1 MCIEL
6 LTNLTIMKT
15 IIKLTLHRWDET
27 KNEKVL
33 IGVQNII
40 DVKQMTL
47 SRDNK
52 KALVTQIHS
61 VGAMIQTNFVLES
74 VDEIFEMI
82 NDK

>member
-1 MCIEL
+1 
-6 LTNLTIMKT
+6 MKT
-15 IIKLTLHRWDET
+15 IIKLTLHNWDET

-47 SRDNK
+47 NRDNK

-61 VGAMIQTNFVLES
+61 VGAMIKTNFVLES
-74 VDEIFEMI
+74 VDEIFEMV
-82 NDK
+82 NN

>member
-1 MCIEL
+1 
-6 LTNLTIMKT
+6 MKT
-15 IIKLTLHRWDET
+15 IIKLNLFSWDET

-52 KALVTQIHS
+52 KALVTQIQS
-61 VGAMIQTNFVLES
+61 VGAMVETNFVLES
-74 VDEIFEMI
+74 LDEIFEMI
-82 NDK
+82 NN

>member
-1 MCIEL
+1 LCIEL

-52 KALVTQIHS
+52 KALVTQIQS
-61 VGAMIQTNFVLES
+61 VGAMVETNFVLES
-74 VDEIFEMI
+74 LDEIFEMI
-82 NDK
+82 NN

>member
-52 KALVTQIHS
+52 KALVTQIQS
-61 VGAMIQTNFVLES
+61 VGAMVETNFVLES
-74 VDEIFEMI
+74 LDEIFEMI
-82 NDK
+82 NN

>member
-1 MCIEL
+1 
-6 LTNLTIMKT
+6 MKT

-52 KALVTQIHS
+52 KALVTQIQS
-61 VGAMIQTNFVLES
+61 VGAMVETNFVLES
-74 VDEIFEMI
+74 LDEIFEMI
-82 NDK
+82 NN